1 MKKEEIKDKEVLEIC
16 RKIDINFGDITKDV
30 ELPDYVKKQLTK
42 EEVEK
47 VEGYLRTQKL
57 MSYLD
62 EQIEKLEKEN
72 KWILYKMIL

>member
-1 MKKEEIKDKEVLEIC
+1 MKEEEIKDREVLEIC
-16 RKIDINFGDITKDV
+16 KKIDINFDDITNDV

-62 EQIEKLEKEN
+62 EQIEKLEKEQ
-72 KWILYKMIL
+72 

>member
-1 MKKEEIKDKEVLEIC
+1 MKKEKIKDKEVLEIC
-16 RKIDINFGDITKDV
+16 RKIDINFGDITNDV

-72 KWILYKMIL
+72 KWILYKKIL